1 MDRLAGIGL
10 GLGGSGKYDSG
21 KRQQNTVQHSLLLQ
35 FQIKVVPIL
44 VVCLTGV
51 SNRSRSAQVVRHLDE
66 LSVADQIMRMHGA
79 AFDCCQQRRKLCRRA
94 AMNYFPL
101 FPVKIRRGMGTLS

>member
-1 MDRLAGIGL
+1 M
-10 GLGGSGKYDSG
+10 
-21 KRQQNTVQHSLLLQ
+21 VQHRLLLQ

-51 SNRSRSAQVVRHLDE
+51 SSRRRSAQVVVRHLDE